1 MSALLFAD
9 QENVGLRVPPNK
21 DRLRLKSAPELQG
34 GRVFKTPCAPFT
46 PLPRPALGSIRKAT
60 HTHTPLSSGTH
71 TPNVRLQRDALLRC
85 REKEPQQHV
94 EDEEPEKMF
103 PYSPDEF
110 EQYDLAD
117 VVYLGS
123 LPLAGVPR
131 LPWQPVIPE
140 TDEITLEPCEPLA
153 PFYSEDYATELDDF
167 LLTIDELIV
176 DLPPPPEDPLDL

>member
-103 PYSPDEF
+103 PYSPD
-110 EQYDLAD
+110 
-117 VVYLGS
+117 G
-123 LPLAGVPR
+123 